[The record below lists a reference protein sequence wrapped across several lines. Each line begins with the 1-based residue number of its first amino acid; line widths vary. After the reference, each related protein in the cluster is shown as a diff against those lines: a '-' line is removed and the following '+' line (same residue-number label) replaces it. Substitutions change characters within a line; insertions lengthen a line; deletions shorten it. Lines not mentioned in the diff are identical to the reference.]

1 MFTTNSDEDTLAFEK
16 AFDLCC
22 ILTGYCIGLA
32 LVRWLSLHTLFV
44 YPANWQRQ
52 YSVLLF
58 AALLLWPVAS
68 AHSGVYHSHR
78 AERIAV
84 SLWQLGKTL
93 ALWSLLTIGSVF
105 LLNLPNISR
114 QFVFYVLTCSAS
126 LVLARQFVTIVAL
139 RRLHRFGYNWR
150 TALIVGSR
158 TGCER
163 FMALL
168 GNAYPMGYHIVAC
181 PLDGEPDE
189 TERVL
194 EASEDIDEA
203 FILSDAPQ
211 GETYALDLLKRGKRV
226 HVVPELLDVRLFR
239 QSLTDVAGIPVVS
252 LLAGR
257 LNRAQLVAKRLA
269 DLAGASLLVV
279 LSSPVLAL
287 TALCIKCSSKGPVFF
302 RQTRIGQKGEFIKIY
317 KFRTMIADA
326 EEMLKRDSKLRELYV
341 TNNFKLPKGK
351 DPRITRIGAFLRAT
365 SLDELPQLFNV
376 IVGDMSLVGPRPVV
390 PAEVEKYGDCVQ
402 LLLSAKPGM
411 TGHWQINGRSEIEQ
425 YGRRVE
431 LDMEYI
437 RDQSL
442 GKDIEIL
449 LRTVPAV
456 LLRKGAH

>member
-1 MFTTNSDEDTLAFEK
+1 MFLPTTDENTQAFEK
-16 AFDLCC
+16 AADLCG
-22 ILTGYCIGLA
+22 ILAGYWIALT
-32 LVRWLSLHTLFV
+32 LVRWLSSHTLFV
-44 YPANWQRQ
+44 YPARWQRE

-58 AALLLWPVAS
+58 ATLLLWLAAS
-68 AHSGVYHSHR
+68 AHGGVYHSHR
-78 AERIAV
+78 AERIGF
-84 SLWQLGKTL
+84 SLWQFGKTL
-93 ALWSLLTIGSVF
+93 ALWGLLTIGSVF

-150 TALIVGSR
+150 TVLIIGSR
-158 TGCER
+158 TGCDR

-168 GNAYPMGYHIVAC
+168 GNAYPMGYHIVAL

-194 EASEDIDEA
+194 EASEEIDEA
-203 FILSDAPQ
+203 FILGDARQ

-226 HVVPELLDVRLFR
+226 HVVPELLDVRLFH
-239 QSLTDVAGIPVVS
+239 QSLSDVAGIPVVS

-257 LNRAQLVAKRLA
+257 LNKAQLVAKRLA
-269 DLAGASLLVV
+269 DLAGACLLVV

-287 TALCIKCSSKGPVFF
+287 TALIIKCSSKGPVFF
-302 RQTRIGQKGEFIKIY
+302 RQTRIGQKGKFIKIY
-317 KFRTMIADA
+317 KFRSMNADA
-326 EEMLKRDSKLRELYV
+326 EEVLKKDSKLREQYIA
-341 TNNFKLPKGK
+341 NNFKLPEGK
-351 DPRITRIGAFLRAT
+351 DPRITKIGAFLRAT

-376 IVGDMSLVGPRPVV
+376 INGDMSLVGPRPVV
-390 PAEVEKYGDCVQ
+390 PAEVGKYGDCVQ

-425 YGRRVE
+425 YARRVE

-442 GKDIEIL
+442 GKDLEIL